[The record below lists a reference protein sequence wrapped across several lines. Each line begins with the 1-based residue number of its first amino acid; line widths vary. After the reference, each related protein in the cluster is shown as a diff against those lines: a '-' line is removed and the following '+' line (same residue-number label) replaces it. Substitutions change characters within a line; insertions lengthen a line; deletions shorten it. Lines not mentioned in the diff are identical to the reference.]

1 MQEKLLIGE
10 ILKPQGIL
18 GEVKVKPYTDNLN
31 RFQSL
36 KEVFVE
42 ETPYKVLRAR
52 VAMDFI
58 FLALSGVA
66 DRNAAEL
73 LRGKNLYVTRENA
86 APLKKN
92 TYYIVDILGCTVSDE
107 QGTIYGKVID
117 VTPASRDIYTVQS
130 EDGKIMRFP
139 LVKDMVIRIAPEEK
153 QMVFSQKRLSE
164 VSVYED

>member
-1 MQEKLLIGE
+1 MTCHCDIMALIITSSKKLTE
-10 ILKPQGIL
+10 FC
-18 GEVKVKPYTDNLN
+18 VKQNPNSTENVHK
-31 RFQSL
+31 
-36 KEVFVE
+36 VF
-42 ETPYKVLRAR
+42 L
-52 VAMDFI
+52 DFI

-107 QGTIYGKVID
+107 QGTVYGKVID

>member
-1 MQEKLLIGE
+1 M
-10 ILKPQGIL
+10 
-18 GEVKVKPYTDNLN
+18 GEVKVKPYTDDLR

-36 KEVFVE
+36 KEVLVE

-52 VAMDFI
+52 VAMDFV

-66 DRNAAEL
+66 DRNAAET

-92 TYYIVDILGCTVSDE
+92 TYYIVDILGCSVLDE
-107 QGTIYGKVID
+107 EGTCYGTVID
-117 VTPASRDIYTVQS
+117 VTPALRDVYTVQGA
-130 EDGKIMRFP
+130 DGKVMRFP
-139 LVKDMVIRIAPEEK
+139 LLKDMIIRISPEEK
-153 QMVFSQKRLSE
+153 QMVFSKKRLSE